1 MKKSYDERE
10 MTQEEAVH
18 YQAPDDAESD
28 FMFARGLR
36 ETEEIEERLDAQEH
50 ALEYLH
56 ECEALRR
63 EVYDLK
69 RNHELEMARQEAQYQ
84 TRIADLKAVVF
95 NISEMVE
102 YVKNNF
108 PLSSAKDFK
117 TMCYRLFLNR
127 GDRVDEETV
136 KLLDGIDEAIRHREA
151 KSQNVNFAAVSQVNI
166 NPQNVHNHGK
176 EEK

>member
-1 MKKSYDERE
+1 MQDTNMPSRE
-10 MTQEEAVH
+10 SRLFDPM
-18 YQAPDDAESD
+18 DDAESD

-36 ETEEIEERLDAQEH
+36 ETEELEEKREAQEH

-69 RNHELEMARQEAQYQ
+69 RGHELEMARQEAQYNSK
-84 TRIADLKAVVF
+84 IADLKAAVF

-117 TMCYRLFLNR
+117 TMCYRLLLKR
-127 GDRVDEETV
+127 GDGVDVNIV
-136 KLLDGIDEAIRHREA
+136 KLLDGIEDAIRQREA
-151 KSQNVNFAAVSQVNI
+151 KSQSINFASVSQVNI
-166 NPQNVHNHGK
+166 NPQNVHNHEK
-176 EEK
+176 DEE